1 MNELN
6 TNQLVYI
13 GIVFVLSVV
22 IFLAVANLLGGRR
35 HGGYA
40 GCTRKENGKSKI
52 YNAYRII
59 MNIDDS
65 RLEVDHINGDKWDNR
80 KCNLRIVTHADNMKN
95 KKLDKRNKSGYTG
108 VKETKAGTWN
118 AQIYC
123 NGKYINLGTYKAK
136 EDAIKARKEAEEK
149 YFGEFTHK
157 N

>member
-1 MNELN
+1 
-6 TNQLVYI
+6 
-13 GIVFVLSVV
+13 
-22 IFLAVANLLGGRR
+22 
-35 HGGYA
+35 
-40 GCTRKENGKSKI
+40 
-52 YNAYRII
+52 
-59 MNIDDS
+59 
-65 RLEVDHINGDKWDNR
+65 
-80 KCNLRIVTHADNMKN
+80 MKN

-157 N
+157 NQN